1 MYNNLLHTSD
11 QHLRSA
17 QIKKYVGHTKQT
29 RMVNSVNLLV
39 DHKQKSIC
47 MTVKAK
53 QDKAMSKTTIVNLQA
68 YRLDC
73 K

>member
-29 RMVNSVNLLV
+29 RMVNLLV
-39 DHKQKSIC
+39 DRKQKSIC
-47 MTVKAK
+47 MTLKAK

-68 YRLDC
+68 CRLDC